1 MNRVLARLKLHW
13 VRHLIAA
20 LQVAIGVAVV
30 AAVFVDVIPLLR
42 SSRAGGEVEV
52 FSAIYGGDTP
62 FSRSRSYVW
71 TAEDVRFLESEVG
84 SVMAATVYENRFPA
98 LIRVGGELL
107 VTRGFSWVSP
117 GFQEVVGLHL
127 VAGRFFD
134 ETDLLS
140 DEPSVAVISKDLAE
154 LLFPGKDAV
163 GEVINIRSD
172 AETARVSG
180 GLWPGSISTEGAP
193 GLDVRVIGVF
203 EHPQG
208 MPAHFGFFA
217 QSVREE
223 MLLPAT
229 GWHSRALAGLA
240 AADPAADATGAG
252 ATGGAVPAQREYP
265 ELYFRAASGTSR
277 EVVAEIELLLGARL
291 EAKGHAP
298 LSAAGGDGS
307 SLVVSPAVLGV
318 DAMNQGQLANG
329 LVLGALGI
337 AALVVSGFSIF
348 TTFLATVAER
358 VRSIGLARALGAT
371 RLRIVREIVGEAVTL
386 SGIGGLIGVAL
397 SFPVRQVVLRPLL
410 FSLQPPGAVDF
421 AITIAASLL
430 LATGIG
436 ALAALYPGW
445 TVARMSPAEA
455 FYEE

>member
-1 MNRVLARLKLHW
+1 MRPVRAR
-13 VRHLIAA
+13 
-20 LQVAIGVAVV
+20 QGE
-30 AAVFVDVIPLLR
+30 R
-42 SSRAGGEVEV
+42 S
-52 FSAIYGGDTP
+52 P
-62 FSRSRSYVW
+62 
-71 TAEDVRFLESEVG
+71 
-84 SVMAATVYENRFPA
+84 
-98 LIRVGGELL
+98 
-107 VTRGFSWVSP
+107 
-117 GFQEVVGLHL
+117 
-127 VAGRFFD
+127 
-134 ETDLLS
+134 
-140 DEPSVAVISKDLAE
+140 
-154 LLFPGKDAV
+154 
-163 GEVINIRSD
+163 
-172 AETARVSG
+172 
-180 GLWPGSISTEGAP
+180 
-193 GLDVRVIGVF
+193 
-203 EHPQG
+203 
-208 MPAHFGFFA
+208 
-217 QSVREE
+217 RE
-223 MLLPAT
+223 
-229 GWHSRALAGLA
+229 
-240 AADPAADATGAG
+240 
-252 ATGGAVPAQREYP
+252 REYP

-358 VRSIGLARALGAT
+358 GSAPSALPAALGAT

-445 TVARMSPAEA
+445 TVTRMSPAEA